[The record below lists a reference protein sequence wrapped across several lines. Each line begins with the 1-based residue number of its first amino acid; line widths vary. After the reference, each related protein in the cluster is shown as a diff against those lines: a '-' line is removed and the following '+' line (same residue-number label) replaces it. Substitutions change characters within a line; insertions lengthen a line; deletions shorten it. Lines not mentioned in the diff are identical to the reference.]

1 MDLLFTVSLDEESR
15 GTDRAMAHVVDPTTM
30 MKTVVGLHE
39 DRMKP
44 TLKSDLALF
53 QNLSS

>member
-53 QNLSS
+53 QNLPS